1 VSARRPWN
9 IAKRQYSLPGSPLV
23 YRGISVLKSLE
34 HLQQPLEI
42 YSSDHISRPLLK
54 IFRVKKYILLQQ

>member
-1 VSARRPWN
+1 
-9 IAKRQYSLPGSPLV
+9 LPGSPLV

-54 IFRVKKYILLQQ
+54 IFRAKKYILLQQ